1 MILQKVPSITFNK
14 WNATNY
20 EKHGTIKRIYK
31 IDNKRRAY

>member
-1 MILQKVPSITFNK
+1 MFDK
-14 WNATNY
+14 WNAINY